1 MLLMLLM
8 QLRSHLRQGPCRLLL
23 LKLQLLLQRGALL
36 TPARQSMQTAQE
48 QAQGLVACKRIA
60 CMHQPP
66 VSATGVNPPLER
78 ATQVSRVF
86 DRFAT
91 STTGRSPS
99 SGLSPSRGE
108 HTGLRSGQLGA
119 GEWDARF
126 KRRSTYETVALS
138 LSLASRSAIAACSF
152 ARCAPASACRAYTHG

>member
-60 CMHQPP
+60 PANNRP
-66 VSATGVNPPLER
+66 NFEN
-78 ATQVSRVF
+78 
-86 DRFAT
+86 
-91 STTGRSPS
+91 
-99 SGLSPSRGE
+99 PSRKIVYF
-108 HTGLRSGQLGA
+108 SCC
-119 GEWDARF
+119 
-126 KRRSTYETVALS
+126 S
-138 LSLASRSAIAACSF
+138 LI
-152 ARCAPASACRAYTHG
+152 